1 MKTIINIYGMR
12 RSGLHCITFD
22 IISNFNKEYKC
33 ELKFHNDVQ
42 YKNTKIGSKSSV
54 FLFEDQLIYK
64 KKEHIDYNE
73 YNVIILRDIY
83 ENVTSR
89 IKKNMGWSLIN
100 EKYINT
106 IKSIL
111 KEFNNTGNIIPN
123 KILIN
128 YNKYVSDNVYRKNIL
143 KNSFNIQNIS
153 DFSKEIPHYGGGKT
167 FKNNKNRYKIKIEK
181 DIFNLFKNDKE
192 LLELVKQYYGY
203 DLIKKLEQHL

>member
-100 EKYINT
+100 EKYMNT
-106 IKSIL
+106 MKSIL

-128 YNKYVSDNVYRKNIL
+128 YNKYISDDVYRKNIL
-143 KNSFNIQNIS
+143 KNTLTVI
-153 DFSKEIPHYGGGKT
+153 
-167 FKNNKNRYKIKIEK
+167 
-181 DIFNLFKNDKE
+181 
-192 LLELVKQYYGY
+192 
-203 DLIKKLEQHL
+203 

>member
-1 MKTIINIYGMR
+1 MY
-12 RSGLHCITFD
+12 
-22 IISNFNKEYKC
+22 
-33 ELKFHNDVQ
+33 
-42 YKNTKIGSKSSV
+42 
-54 FLFEDQLIYK
+54 
-64 KKEHIDYNE
+64 
-73 YNVIILRDIY
+73 
-83 ENVTSR
+83 
-89 IKKNMGWSLIN
+89 WSTL
-100 EKYINT
+100 T
-106 IKSIL
+106 DLS
-111 KEFNNTGNIIPN
+111 GNIIPN